1 MPQLESFVRT
11 WEREFQTTLRVFT
24 NYPADRLAYRPHEKS
39 MTAHELLWT
48 IPLVEKKFIGGC
60 LRGRIKLG
68 RDGREAA
75 PKTKQ
80 ALIREYKK
88 IHRTMVKK
96 VGAAGETL
104 FSKTIKFYL
113 AKGKI
118 GDVKVGWLLWDILHD
133 HIHHRGQ
140 LSVYLR
146 LVGARVPSIYGP
158 SADEPW

>member
-11 WEREFQTTLRVFT
+11 WEREFQTTLRVFAS
-24 NYPADRLAYRPHEKS
+24 YPAERLGYRPHEKS
-39 MTAHELLWT
+39 MTAHELMWT
-48 IPLVEKKFIGGC
+48 IPIVEKEFIGGC
-60 LRGRIKLG
+60 LRGKINLARTNP
-68 RDGREAA
+68 A
-75 PKTKQ
+75 KTKE

-88 IHRTMVKK
+88 LHKDLVKK
-96 VGAAGETL
+96 VQKAGEEL
-104 FSKTIKFYL
+104 FSRTIKFYV

-118 GDVKVGWLLWDILHD
+118 GDVKVGGLLWEILHD